1 MPLNHGDDGD
11 LLLTRIC
18 KIFAKLHFPHRNL
31 QPLTT
36 CLHNK
41 TDKFLH
47 IILST
52 YYATMKSC
60 LSLSLI
66 IILAGWS
73 STSIAAVLRGDGD
86 DDAGTR
92 TVRIRGSTVSRFAL
106 NAEDTPKKNIVEED
120 EMETVQS
127 SERQWDRALGAHYT
141 MSMPCASRS
150 SKKSGKGK
158 FITVIS
164 LVMRRSLL
172 TCYW

>member
-1 MPLNHGDDGD
+1 M
-11 LLLTRIC
+11 TRIC
-18 KIFAKLHFPHRNL
+18 KIFAKLDFPRRNL

-41 TDKFLH
+41 TDKFPH

-52 YYATMKSC
+52 YHATMKSC

-66 IILAGWS
+66 IILAGWT
-73 STSIAAVLRGDGD
+73 STSIAAVLRGGGD
-86 DDAGTR
+86 DDVGTR
-92 TVRIRGSTVSRFAL
+92 TVRRRGSTVSRFAL
-106 NAEDTPKKNIVEED
+106 NADDTPKKNIVEED
-120 EMETVQS
+120 EMEDVLST
-127 SERQWDRALGAHYT
+127 ERQWDRALGAHYT

-164 LVMRRSLL
+164 LVLRRTFL
-172 TCYW
+172 TCSW